1 MTCTGFYGG
10 MTATDRDEL
19 KVPLKMSL
27 SGRGRVV
34 LYHCKDCIL
43 YMETRRYIQ
52 YQHQYPE
59 YSICDICS
67 WRSTVILG
75 LSYLS
80 VVHYSNNRVEHS
92 RFVSSPNQPT
102 NQTKR

>member
-34 LYHCKDCIL
+34 LYHLQGL
-43 YMETRRYIQ
+43 YIVYGNATIYSVSASISRVQ
-52 YQHQYPE
+52 YM
-59 YSICDICS
+59 
-67 WRSTVILG
+67 
-75 LSYLS
+75 
-80 VVHYSNNRVEHS
+80 
-92 RFVSSPNQPT
+92 
-102 NQTKR
+102 